1 MNVDKSNARESGR
14 LLKAVG
20 TVSSWTL
27 LSRILGFVR
36 DILLARVL
44 GAGLLADA
52 FFVAFKLPNFFRRM
66 FAEGT
71 LTVALVPV
79 LADERQHSEEA
90 AHDFL
95 NALAGLLLLTL
106 LVFTILGMLFMP
118 YILMVFAPGFHDEPQ
133 RWQQT
138 LILARWMFPY
148 MAMIS
153 LTAMAW
159 AVLNTYRR
167 FAVAAASPALL
178 NISLIFTAIVLAPSF
193 DNPALALAL
202 GVLGGGALQLGLQF
216 PALKRIGWLPK
227 PGWNFKSPPVV
238 RTLKLFGP
246 AVIGVAAVQIN
257 ILVGTILATLLPVG
271 AVSYLYY
278 SDRIVQLPLALF
290 GIAMGT
296 ALLPTLSAHFSKH
309 QTQAAL
315 DALRQGLSWLTWI
328 TLPAMLGLLLL
339 AEPIIIT
346 LFEHGRFTHIASMA
360 TAHALQAYALGL
372 MAFCWSRVLSTVCYA
387 GQDAKTPMRY
397 AAISVAANIVLA
409 IILMRSPL
417 GYVGLALA
425 TSLAS
430 MINTALL
437 LAHIRKKYTR
447 IFDKTDLSRMIR
459 AMLACIPLLLYLL
472 AMKYFWAFPAH
483 AHIVQIIW
491 LGCAVAGGILIFFC
505 AARLLG
511 EQLGMF
517 RPG

>member
-1 MNVDKSNARESGR
+1 MNVDKSNTGESGR
-14 LLKAVG
+14 LLKTVG

-79 LADERQHSEEA
+79 LADERKQGEEA

-106 LVFTILGMLFMP
+106 LGFTLLGMLFMP
-118 YILMVFAPGFHDEPQ
+118 FVLMVFAPGFHDEPQ

-138 LILARWMFPY
+138 LLLARWMFPY

-153 LTAMAW
+153 LAAMAW

-178 NISLIFTAIVLAPSF
+178 NLSLIFTALVLAPSF
-193 DNPALALAL
+193 DNPALALAF

-227 PGWNFKSPPVV
+227 PCWHFKTPPVI

-296 ALLPTLSAHFSKH
+296 ALLPTLSTYFANQ
-309 QTQAAL
+309 QTDAAL
-315 DALRQGLSWLTWI
+315 AALRQGLSWLTWI

-339 AEPIIIT
+339 AEPIITT
-346 LFEHGRFTHIASMA
+346 LFEHGRFTHMAGIA
-360 TAHALQAYALGL
+360 TAHTLQAYALGL
-372 MAFCWSRVLSTVCYA
+372 IAFCWSRVLSTACYA
-387 GQDAKTPMRY
+387 EQDAKTPMRY
-397 AAISVAANIVLA
+397 AAISVAANIVMA
-409 IILMRSPL
+409 IVLMRPL

-430 MINTALL
+430 MVNTALL
-437 LAHIRKKYTR
+437 LAHLRKKHTHV
-447 IFDKTDLSRMIR
+447 FDRTSLKRMVR

-472 AMKYFWAFPAH
+472 ALRFFWPFPEQTKAF
-483 AHIVQIIW
+483 QIIW
-491 LGCAVAGGILIFFC
+491 LGCAVSGGIFIFFC
-505 AARLLG
+505 SARLLG
-511 EQLGMF
+511 EKLGLF
-517 RPG
+517 HIRG